1 MTVAFT
7 TWVESTN
14 LLRVLQVPADSPA
27 HAVARVRSAF
37 PAAARI
43 LVDVPPSPPAAS

>member
-7 TWVESTN
+7 TWVESQN

-27 HAVARVRSAF
+27 HAVARVRFAF

-43 LVDVPPSPPAAS
+43 LVDVPTPPAAS